1 MNKYHNN
8 KINVDGITFDSKDE
22 AKYYEA
28 LKDKKAKGLIQNFEL
43 QPKFVLQES
52 FTKNNKTYKQ
62 ITYKADF
69 RVYTN
74 EGISYCVD
82 VKGMLTD
89 VFKIKLK
96 LFNKK
101 FNEELKLVCRNL
113 KYGDEYGFIDF
124 YELKKLRKRVK
135 KIEQTTKKATRETDK
150 ERTKEKD

>member
-28 LKDKKAKGLIQNFEL
+28 LKDKKVKGLIQNFEL

-101 FNEELKLVCRNL
+101 FDEELKLVCRNL

-124 YELKKLRKRVK
+124 YELQKIRKENRRRK
-135 KIEQTTKKATRETDK
+135 
-150 ERTKEKD
+150 

>member
-74 EGISYCVD
+74 EDISYCVD

-101 FNEELKLVCRNL
+101 FDEELKLVCRNL

-124 YELKKLRKRVK
+124 YELQKIRKENRRKK
-135 KIEQTTKKATRETDK
+135 
-150 ERTKEKD
+150 

>member
-74 EGISYCVD
+74 EGISYGVD

-101 FNEELKLVCRNL
+101 FDEELKLVWRNL

-124 YELKKLRKRVK
+124 YELQKIRKENRRKK
-135 KIEQTTKKATRETDK
+135 
-150 ERTKEKD
+150 

>member
-28 LKDKKAKGLIQNFEL
+28 LKDEKAKGLIQNFEL

-101 FNEELKLVCRNL
+101 FDEELKLVCRNL

-124 YELKKLRKRVK
+124 YELQKIRKENRRKK
-135 KIEQTTKKATRETDK
+135 
-150 ERTKEKD
+150 

>member
-28 LKDKKAKGLIQNFEL
+28 LKDKKAKELIQNFEL

-101 FNEELKLVCRNL
+101 FDEELKLVCRNL

-124 YELKKLRKRVK
+124 YELQKIRKENRRKK
-135 KIEQTTKKATRETDK
+135 
-150 ERTKEKD
+150 

>member
-28 LKDKKAKGLIQNFEL
+28 LKDKKVKGLIQNFEL

-101 FNEELKLVCRNL
+101 FDEELKLVCRNL

-124 YELKKLRKRVK
+124 YELQKIRKENRRKK
-135 KIEQTTKKATRETDK
+135 
-150 ERTKEKD
+150 

>member
-101 FNEELKLVCRNL
+101 IDEELKLVCRNL

-124 YELKKLRKRVK
+124 YELQKIRKENRRKK
-135 KIEQTTKKATRETDK
+135 
-150 ERTKEKD
+150 

>member
-101 FNEELKLVCRNL
+101 FDEELKLVCRNL

-124 YELKKLRKRVK
+124 YELQKIRKENRRKKWVIACYIRR
-135 KIEQTTKKATRETDK
+135 I
-150 ERTKEKD
+150 

>member
-74 EGISYCVD
+74 EGI
-82 VKGMLTD
+82 
-89 VFKIKLK
+89 K

-101 FNEELKLVCRNL
+101 FDEELKLVCRNL

-124 YELKKLRKRVK
+124 YELQKIRKENRRKK
-135 KIEQTTKKATRETDK
+135 
-150 ERTKEKD
+150 

>member
-101 FNEELKLVCRNL
+101 FDEELKLVCTNL

-124 YELKKLRKRVK
+124 YELQKIRKENRRKK
-135 KIEQTTKKATRETDK
+135 
-150 ERTKEKD
+150 